1 MAARTNSQF
10 LYASLFEFI
19 SVWTQGGEASL
30 NLTTSAGFTN
40 VQLNCTLGHPG
51 APHSFPPSSSPFPA
65 PPPHRP
71 RHRGPSEKEKNRLR
85 AARHQAARET
95 APGSSTPSSSSA
107 VTGSVAAS
115 SAPSSISDTSDDTA
129 PVTLDAKSFHCDKCD
144 YTSNTEHGVK
154 VHKGHQHKDTQK
166 PEELR
171 CETLNNSLSVSFFSA
186 EREANTSFISTDQQ
200 KCEPFKCEMCE
211 KEANS
216 ERKLKVHKAKWHT
229 KVAPLYGNI
238 TRRLGFREKFS
249 EECLICGK
257 QFDDSEKHI
266 RDEHDFIDEEAIKR
280 GIFND
285 LD

>member
-19 SVWTQGGEASL
+19 AVWTQGGEASL

-51 APHSFPPSSSPFPA
+51 APHYFPPSSSPFPA

-107 VTGSVAAS
+107 VTDSVAAS
-115 SAPSSISDTSDDTA
+115 SAPSLISDTSDDTA
-129 PVTLDAKSFHCDKCD
+129 PVILDAKNFHCDKCD

-186 EREANTSFISTDQQ
+186 EREANT
-200 KCEPFKCEMCE
+200 
-211 KEANS
+211 
-216 ERKLKVHKAKWHT
+216 
-229 KVAPLYGNI
+229 
-238 TRRLGFREKFS
+238 
-249 EECLICGK
+249 
-257 QFDDSEKHI
+257 
-266 RDEHDFIDEEAIKR
+266 
-280 GIFND
+280 
-285 LD
+285 